1 MNIVRTILLCLLS
14 LTSNTGFILRG
25 IFRTYKNHNINK
37 NININRDSFI
47 ETRQPAAL
55 ALQTV
60 EEAENKYN
68 LNWYVIGE
76 AKRMK
81 NNVLNRITV
90 WNRDYVFWKNNNN
103 YYAMDDDCSHKGA
116 SLSRGKLVNNNVMCP
131 YHGYEFN
138 TNGVLCKVPGLNF
151 TNTPCQNQNTY
162 NIVEKNGWIYMNTVS
177 NVLYSPRNISIF
189 EEDEARNSSLSRI
202 FINMPFKAYGR
213 VLTENSL
220 DVMHIGFVHTFG
232 NKQSPSPT
240 KEVPPYLVGDYPYH
254 YKTEYDYTSGKD
266 SIAKKVFGF
275 KQLKIENEFALP
287 HTTIARVKFGEFF
300 STIVTFASPIN
311 VTHSTLFVKTYR
323 NFWNS
328 KECDTFSKLY
338 NWIGDRVT
346 TEMMIATVLQDK
358 AIIEN
363 IKLQHSDGKFNMK
376 FDKLQNVYKTLYK
389 KLVHNLTVTKE

>member
-1 MNIVRTILLCLLS
+1 MNISRSVLLFLLS
-14 LTSNTGFILRG
+14 LTTNFGFLLRS
-25 IFRTYKNHNINK
+25 IIRSYKNDKISLKEERKHN
-37 NININRDSFI
+37 
-47 ETRQPAAL
+47 QL
-55 ALQTV
+55 V
-60 EEAENKYN
+60 EEAEEKYN

-76 AKRMK
+76 TAKIK
-81 NNVLNRITV
+81 NNILNRITV
-90 WNRDYVFWKNNNN
+90 WDRNYVFWKNDDN
-103 YYAMDDDCSHKGA
+103 YCAMDDDCSHKGA
-116 SLSRGKLVNNNVMCP
+116 SLSRGKLINNNVVCP

-138 TNGVLCKVPGLNF
+138 NKGVLSKVPGLNF

-177 NVLYSPRNISIF
+177 NILYLPKNISIF
-189 EEDEARNSSLSRI
+189 EEDEARNSSFSRI

-240 KEVPPYLVGDYPYH
+240 KETPPYLVGDYPYH
-254 YKTEYDYTSGKD
+254 YKTEYDYMSGSE
-266 SIAKKVFGF
+266 SIARKVFGF
-275 KQLKIENEFALP
+275 KKLKIENEFALP
-287 HTTIARVKFGEFF
+287 HTTIARVKFGELL

-328 KECDTFSKLY
+328 KDDDIFSKFY

-346 TEMMIATVLQDK
+346 SEMMIATVLQDK

-363 IKLQHSDGKFNMK
+363 IKLEHSDGKFNMK

-389 KLVHNLTVTKE
+389 KLVHNITHTTR

>member
-1 MNIVRTILLCLLS
+1 M
-14 LTSNTGFILRG
+14 
-25 IFRTYKNHNINK
+25 
-37 NININRDSFI
+37 
-47 ETRQPAAL
+47 ETRQNAIAL
-55 ALQTV
+55 SPQTV
-60 EEAENKYN
+60 EEAETKYN

-90 WNRDYVFWKNNNN
+90 WNRDYVFWKNDDN

-138 TNGVLCKVPGLNF
+138 NKGVLCKVPGLNF

-162 NIVEKNGWIYMNTVS
+162 NIIEKNGWIYLNTIS
-177 NVLYSPRNISIF
+177 NILYSPKKISIF
-189 EEDEARNSSLSRI
+189 EEDEAKNSSLSRI

-232 NKQSPSPT
+232 NRKKPSPT
-240 KEVPPYLVGDYPYH
+240 KEIPPYSVGDYPYH
-254 YKTEYDYTSGKD
+254 YKTEYEYMSGSE
-266 SIAKKVFGF
+266 SIANKIFGY
-275 KQLKIENEFALP
+275 KQLHIENEFALP
-287 HTTIARVKFGEFF
+287 HTTIARVKFGELL

-311 VTHSTLFVKTYR
+311 MTHSTLFVKTYR

-328 KECDTFSKLY
+328 KEGCVFSKLY
-338 NWIGDRVT
+338 NWLGDYIT
-346 TEMMIATVLQDK
+346 TEMMIGTVLQDK
-358 AIIEN
+358 AVVEH
-363 IKLQHSDGKFNMK
+363 IKLEHADGKFNMK

-389 KLVHNLTVTKE
+389 KLVHNITITK

>member
-1 MNIVRTILLCLLS
+1 MNIVSTLLLCLLS
-14 LTSNTGFILRG
+14 FTRNTGFILRG

-37 NININRDSFI
+37 NINSDSFI
-47 ETRQPAAL
+47 ETKKPEIS
-55 ALQTV
+55 LQTM

-76 AKRMK
+76 ATKMK

-90 WNRDYVFWKNNNN
+90 WNRDYVFWKNNDN

-116 SLSRGKLVNNNVMCP
+116 SLSRGKLVNDNVMCP

-138 TNGVLCKVPGLNF
+138 NEGVLCKVPGLNF

-162 NIVEKNGWIYMNTVS
+162 NIVEKNGWIYLNTVS
-177 NVLYSPRNISIF
+177 NILYSPQNISIF
-189 EEDEARNSSLSRI
+189 EEDEARNSSLSCI

-232 NKQSPSPT
+232 NKKSPSPT
-240 KEVPPYLVGDYPYH
+240 KETPPYLVGDYPYH
-254 YKTEYDYTSGKD
+254 YKTEYDYLSGSE
-266 SIAKKVFGF
+266 SIANKVFGF
-275 KQLKIENEFALP
+275 KKLKIENEFALP
-287 HTTIARVKFGEFF
+287 HTTIARVKFGELL

-328 KECDTFSKLY
+328 KEDNCIFSKLY
-338 NWIGDRVT
+338 NWIGDRIT
-346 TEMMIATVLQDK
+346 TKMMIATVLQDK
-358 AIIEN
+358 SIIEH
-363 IKLQHSDGKFNMK
+363 IKLEHVDGKFNMK
-376 FDKLQNVYKTLYK
+376 FDKLQNVYKTLY
-389 KLVHNLTVTKE
+389 LSLIHI

>member
-1 MNIVRTILLCLLS
+1 MNIVTALLLCLLS
-14 LTSNTGFILRG
+14 LTTNNGFILRG

-37 NININRDSFI
+37 NININSDSFI
-47 ETRQPAAL
+47 ETRQPAAV

-90 WNRDYVFWKNNNN
+90 WNRDYVFWKNNDN

-116 SLSRGKLVNNNVMCP
+116 SLSRGRLINNNVMCP

-177 NVLYSPRNISIF
+177 NILYSPQKISIF

-202 FINMPFKAYGR
+202 FINMPFKTYGR

-358 AIIEN
+358 GIIEN
-363 IKLQHSDGKFNMK
+363 IKLEHSDGKFNMK

-389 KLVHNLTVTKE
+389 KLVHNITLTKV